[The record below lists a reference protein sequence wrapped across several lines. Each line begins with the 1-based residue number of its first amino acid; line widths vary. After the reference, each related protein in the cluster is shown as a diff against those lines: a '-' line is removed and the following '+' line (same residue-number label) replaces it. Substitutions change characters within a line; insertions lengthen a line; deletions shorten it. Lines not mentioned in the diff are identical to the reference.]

1 MCRPGIWAEIIA
13 IVSVE
18 PLPGLWLRLFLI
30 SRKYRKNEG
39 LVRYFSKAHAQD
51 WDSLPVCARVHANSR
66 RSPLG
71 GLARGRRRGHRRHCP
86 QRPGAKIA
94 TQKKL
99 LDQLTKKTLGPIG

>member
-51 WDSLPVCARVHANSR
+51 WDNLPECVQIADA
-66 RSPLG
+66 PPWEG
-71 GLARGRRRGHRRHCP
+71 W
-86 QRPGAKIA
+86 PGEGEGDTGDTAPRDLEPK
-94 TQKKL
+94 
-99 LDQLTKKTLGPIG
+99 